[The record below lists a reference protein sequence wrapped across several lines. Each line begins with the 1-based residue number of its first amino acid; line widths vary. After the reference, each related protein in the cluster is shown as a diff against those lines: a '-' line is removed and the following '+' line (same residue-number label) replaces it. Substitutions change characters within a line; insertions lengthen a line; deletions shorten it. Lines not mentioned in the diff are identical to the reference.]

1 MEDLSLHILD
11 IAENAVRAGGK
22 KIMIELLE
30 DQSNDRLTLS
40 IEDDG
45 SGMDKETVNNA
56 LDPFFTT
63 KDSKEVGLGLA
74 LLSQAARQAGGELKI
89 DSEMARGTKVTATF
103 QLSHPDMK
111 PIGDVFATMA
121 VLVAGNPSIQFVL
134 DYKEGDYSYHFDS
147 FEKRGKL

>member
-11 IAENAVRAGGK
+11 IAENAIRAGGK

-30 DQSNDRLTLS
+30 DQSKDKLTLT
-40 IEDDG
+40 IQDDG
-45 SGMDKETVNNA
+45 KGMDEETVNRA

-74 LLSQAARQAGGELKI
+74 LLSQAAQQAAGELKI
-89 DSEMARGTKVTATF
+89 DSRKGTGTKVTAVF

-111 PIGDVFATMA
+111 PVGDVLETIA
-121 VLVAGNPSIQFVL
+121 VLVSANPLTQFIY
-134 DYKEGDYSYHFDS
+134 DYKKRDYSYHFDS
-147 FEKRGKL
+147 FKKNKE

>member
-22 KIMIELLE
+22 KIIIELLE
-30 DQSNDRLTLS
+30 DKSSDRLALF

-45 SGMDKETVNNA
+45 KGMDRKTVNRA
-56 LDPFFTT
+56 MDPFFTT

-89 DSEMARGTKVTATF
+89 DSKEGKGTKVTAVF

-121 VLVAGNPSIQFVL
+121 ALVAGNPSTQFIF
-134 DYKEGDYSYHFDS
+134 DHKRGDYSYHFDS
-147 FEKRGKL
+147 FEKRKE

>member
-30 DQSNDRLTLS
+30 DQSNDRLTFS

-45 SGMDKETVNNA
+45 KGIDKEIVDKV

-63 KDSKEVGLGLA
+63 KDGKKVGLGLA
-74 LLSQAARQAGGELKI
+74 LLSQAAEQAGGELRI
-89 DSEMARGTKVTATF
+89 DSEEAKGTKVTATF

-111 PIGDVFATMA
+111 PMGDVFATMA
-121 VLVAGNPSIQFVL
+121 ALVAGNPSTQFIL
-134 DYKEGDYSYHFDS
+134 DYKKGDCSYHFDS
-147 FEKRGKL
+147 FGKCGE

>member
-1 MEDLSLHILD
+1 
-11 IAENAVRAGGK
+11 
-22 KIMIELLE
+22 MIELLE
-30 DQSNDRLTLS
+30 DQNNDRLTLS

-45 SGMDKETVNNA
+45 SGMDKETVNKA

-89 DSEMARGTKVTATF
+89 DSEKARGTKVTATF
-103 QLSHPDMK
+103 QLSHTDMK
-111 PIGDVFATMA
+111 PTGDVLATMA
-121 VLVAGNPSIQFVL
+121 ALVAGNPSIQFVL
-134 DYKEGDYSYHFDS
+134 DYKEGGDSYHFDS

>member
-11 IAENAVRAGGK
+11 IAENAIRAGAK

-30 DQSNDRLTLS
+30 DQSNDRFTLS

-45 SGMDKETVNNA
+45 KGMDRETVSRV

-63 KDSKEVGLGLA
+63 KDNKTVGLGLA
-74 LLSQAARQAGGELKI
+74 LLSQSARQAGGELKI
-89 DSEMARGTKVTATF
+89 DSEEGTGTKVTAVF

-111 PIGDVFATMA
+111 PIGDVFATMT
-121 VLVAGNPSIQFVL
+121 VLVAGNPATQFIL
-134 DYKEGDYSYHFDS
+134 DYKKPDDSYHFDS
-147 FEKRGKL
+147 KK

>member
-45 SGMDKETVNNA
+45 KGMDEKTVSRA

-74 LLSQAARQAGGELKI
+74 LLSQAAGQAGGELKI
-89 DSEMARGTKVTATF
+89 DSEKARGTKVTAVF

-111 PIGDVFATMA
+111 PIGDVLETMA
-121 VLVAGNPSIQFVL
+121 VLVSGNPLIRFIL
-134 DYKEGDYSYHFDS
+134 DYKKGDDSYHFDS
-147 FEKRGKL
+147 FEKRKD